1 MIHLRQATPLE
12 ARQEWSR
19 AICHRVCESEAFAR
33 ATHVVSYLPIGAEV
47 DPQDAAAAA
56 QRSGRALFYSASGT
70 DLAIRAATPEGASS
84 ADVAGLDAPETLFLI
99 PGVAFD
105 ESGGRL
111 GRGGGWYDR
120 LLPRFSRASLCGL
133 AFALQVVERLPLDS
147 WDVSMDTIIT
157 ERACIDTGRPPYLP
171 EGTV

>member
-1 MIHLRQATPLE
+1 MIRMRQAAPIE

-19 AICHRVCESEAFAR
+19 TICHRVCESEAYAR
-33 ATHVVSYLPIGAEV
+33 ATHVVSYVAIGAEV
-47 DPQDAAAAA
+47 DPQEAVEAAR
-56 QRSGRALFYSASGT
+56 RSGRALFYTHSGAE
-70 DLAIRAATPEGASS
+70 LALRAATSGSS
-84 ADVAGLDAPETLFLI
+84 SPADVTDLDAPETLFLI

-120 LLPRFSRASLCGL
+120 LLPRFSRASRCGL
-133 AFALQVVERLPLDS
+133 AYALQVVERLPLDP

-157 ERACIDTGRPPYLP
+157 ERACIDTRRPPYLP